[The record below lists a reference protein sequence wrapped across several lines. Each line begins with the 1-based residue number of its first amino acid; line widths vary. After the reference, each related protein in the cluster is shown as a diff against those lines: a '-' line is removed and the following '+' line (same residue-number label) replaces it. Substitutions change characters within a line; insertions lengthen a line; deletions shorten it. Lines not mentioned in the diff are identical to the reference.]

1 LLAIRLTRMGAKK
14 HPFYRII
21 VTEKDNKRDGRF
33 IEILGYYNP
42 CREPNELKLDQDR
55 VNYWVARGARPSLT
69 VSQLIKRAP
78 KTAAQDVK
86 QDTKL
91 ATA

>member
-1 LLAIRLTRMGAKK
+1 MLAIRLTRMGAKK

-21 VTEKDNKRDGRF
+21 VTEKDSKRDGRF

-42 CREPNELKLDQDR
+42 CQQPNELKLDQDR
-55 VNYWVARGARPSLT
+55 VSYWVARGAQPSLT

-78 KTAAQDVK
+78 KLVAQDVK
-86 QDTKL
+86 
-91 ATA
+91 AG